1 MKNPNA
7 PVARLK
13 SRFRSRWSAEDYPG
27 GEPRFQVMLLIRDL
41 FVFFCLP
48 ILTVAFVK
56 ACESS
61 AKSPKKQ
68 NSNRGS
74 SEQLKVD
81 GGRSQIIQFTPTGG
95 LGDGG
100 SFAGSAPRR
109 SPGSLVRVKLLNV
122 VETYS
127 TAPVHAQITDASL
140 GERLK
145 GGTLIGDATPDS
157 TFERISINFRFA
169 RDPNRDGVALPLTAR
184 ALSLDGTLGLDAE
197 KKEGFVARSA
207 IGSAALGSQDL
218 QKGGGS
224 PTDLQGLLLKT
235 LTAGLFQEM
244 GTSSQVAR
252 NRAQVLKLPPQTEFF
267 AELTDFFPGGSR

>member
-13 SRFRSRWSAEDYPG
+13 TQFKTRWSSEDYPG
-27 GEPRFQVMLLIRDL
+27 AEPRFQVMLLLRDIGTYL
-41 FVFFCLP
+41 VLP
-48 ILTVAFVK
+48 LIAVAGVK

-61 AKSPKKQ
+61 AQSPKHPSQKR
-68 NSNRGS
+68 NST
-74 SEQLKVD
+74 EQSRMD
-81 GGRSQIIQFTPTGG
+81 NGRSQIIQFAPTGI
-95 LGDGG
+95 DGV
-100 SFAGSAPRR
+100 SYAGSTPRR

-127 TAPVHAQITDASL
+127 TAPVHAQIADGGL

-169 RDPNRDGVALPLTAR
+169 RDPNREGVALPITAR

-218 QKGGGS
+218 QKGGGA
-224 PTDLQGLLLKT
+224 PNDLQGLLLKA

-244 GTSSQVAR
+244 GSTSQVAR

-267 AELTDFFPGGSR
+267 AELTDFFPGGAK